1 MNVNSIYVII
11 TYRMIIIEP
20 LKDTTEIRLG
30 QRVDGLVS
38 AMVQKEN

>member
-1 MNVNSIYVII
+1 
-11 TYRMIIIEP
+11 MIIIEP